1 MRPLLFIYSLFF
13 FNISLSQ
20 EDAERFVLLN
30 KDSNSFYA
38 FTKTGVYTSSID
50 SIGNTSSVYLA
61 YADKIPSSLKGI
73 GFETLTPIRHQNSI
87 YFLFPGG
94 GVLYQ
99 YKNNR
104 IIRVDESFPHRNQFS
119 GFFFSF
125 NDGLYLLGGYGYWE
139 AKNHLTKFNFKSGSW
154 DIVKVEGTAPKGG
167 INQGSFV
174 LEDDK
179 VFVYDFYFKKNNS
192 DSDEYNPNLFELN
205 LSTLKWM
212 NKGRVQNPPSI
223 SFENKIQKTKISFG
237 NSLFEK
243 SQKNNFYSLTSPSK
257 NSVVTYSTD
266 NKLSLLTNNAIKV
279 GDYIVYY
286 SLTADRLK
294 NFISIININSFKKI
308 NESNLIGDNEN
319 LLIKYFMFSGIFII
333 MLMFFLFVYFNI
345 QNKVFHLSKVSLFN
359 KTSSIALTNDEVI
372 ILKSFKENRLENSSL
387 LSLFSDE
394 LKSSDATVKKKNKI
408 IFDLNQKF
416 EATFKFQLLIKK
428 SDKTDSRQIVYLIHK
443 RIKLVIED

>member
-1 MRPLLFIYSLFF
+1 M
-13 FNISLSQ
+13 
-20 EDAERFVLLN
+20 
-30 KDSNSFYA
+30 
-38 FTKTGVYTSSID
+38 
-50 SIGNTSSVYLA
+50 
-61 YADKIPSSLKGI
+61 
-73 GFETLTPIRHQNSI
+73 
-87 YFLFPGG
+87 
-94 GVLYQ
+94 YQ

-243 SQKNNFYSLTSPSK
+243 SQKNNFYTLTSPSK

-372 ILKSFKENRLENSSL
+372 VLKSFKENRLENSSIL
-387 LSLFSDE
+387 NLFSDE
-394 LKSSDATVKKKNKI
+394 LKSPDAIVKKKNKI

-428 SDKTDSRQIVYLIHK
+428 SDESDSRQICYFIPK

>member
-20 EDAERFVLLN
+20 EDVESFVLLN
-30 KDSNSFYA
+30 KDSSSYYA

-50 SIGNTSSVYLA
+50 SVGNTSNVYRP
-61 YADKIPSSLKGI
+61 YIDKIPSSLKGI
-73 GFETLTPIRHQNSI
+73 GFETLTPIHHQNSI

-119 GFFFSF
+119 GFFFSY
-125 NDGLYLLGGYGYWE
+125 NDGLYLLGGYGYWK

-154 DIVKVEGTAPKGG
+154 DVVKVEGAAPQGG

-174 LEDDK
+174 LEGDK

-205 LSTLKWM
+205 LSTLKWK
-212 NKGRVQNPPSI
+212 NKGRVQNPPSL
-223 SFENKIQKTKISFG
+223 SLENKIQKTKISFR

-243 SQKNNFYSLTSPSK
+243 SQKNNFYTLTNPSK
-257 NSVVTYSTD
+257 NSVTTYSTE
-266 NKLSLLTNNAIKV
+266 NKLSQLTDNAIKV
-279 GDYIVYY
+279 GGYIVYY

-345 QNKVFHLSKVSLFN
+345 QNKVFYLSKVSLFN
-359 KTSSIALTNDEVI
+359 KTSSINLTNDELIV
-372 ILKSFKENRLENSSL
+372 LKSFKENQLDNGSV

-394 LKSSDATVKKKNKI
+394 SKSSDAIVKKKNKI

-428 SDKTDSRQIVYLIHK
+428 SDKTDSRQIVYLIPK

>member
-1 MRPLLFIYSLFF
+1 
-13 FNISLSQ
+13 
-20 EDAERFVLLN
+20 
-30 KDSNSFYA
+30 
-38 FTKTGVYTSSID
+38 
-50 SIGNTSSVYLA
+50 
-61 YADKIPSSLKGI
+61 
-73 GFETLTPIRHQNSI
+73 
-87 YFLFPGG
+87 
-94 GVLYQ
+94 
-99 YKNNR
+99 
-104 IIRVDESFPHRNQFS
+104 
-119 GFFFSF
+119 
-125 NDGLYLLGGYGYWE
+125 
-139 AKNHLTKFNFKSGSW
+139 
-154 DIVKVEGTAPKGG
+154 
-167 INQGSFV
+167 
-174 LEDDK
+174 
-179 VFVYDFYFKKNNS
+179 
-192 DSDEYNPNLFELN
+192 
-205 LSTLKWM
+205 M

-372 ILKSFKENRLENSSL
+372 ILKSFKENRLENSSIL
-387 LSLFSDE
+387 NLFSDE
-394 LKSSDATVKKKNKI
+394 LKSPDTIVKKKNKI
-408 IFDLNQKF
+408 LFDLNQKF

-428 SDKTDSRQIVYLIHK
+428 SD
-443 RIKLVIED
+443 E

>member
-1 MRPLLFIYSLFF
+1 MTLF
-13 FNISLSQ
+13 
-20 EDAERFVLLN
+20 
-30 KDSNSFYA
+30 K
-38 FTKTGVYTSSID
+38 
-50 SIGNTSSVYLA
+50 
-61 YADKIPSSLKGI
+61 
-73 GFETLTPIRHQNSI
+73 
-87 YFLFPGG
+87 
-94 GVLYQ
+94 
-99 YKNNR
+99 
-104 IIRVDESFPHRNQFS
+104 
-119 GFFFSF
+119 
-125 NDGLYLLGGYGYWE
+125 
-139 AKNHLTKFNFKSGSW
+139 
-154 DIVKVEGTAPKGG
+154 
-167 INQGSFV
+167 
-174 LEDDK
+174 
-179 VFVYDFYFKKNNS
+179 
-192 DSDEYNPNLFELN
+192 
-205 LSTLKWM
+205 
-212 NKGRVQNPPSI
+212 
-223 SFENKIQKTKISFG
+223 
-237 NSLFEK
+237 K

-359 KTSSIALTNDEVI
+359 KNNSINLTNDELIV
-372 ILKSFKENRLENSSL
+372 LKSLKENQLDNSSI

-394 LKSSDATVKKKNKI
+394 SKSSDAIVKKKNKI

-428 SDKTDSRQIVYLIHK
+428 SDKTDSRQIVYSITK
-443 RIKLVIED
+443 RIKLVVED